1 VLVAGLRNSSRDVI
15 GKSRR
20 TKVRRFL
27 VITVAAL
34 LATVPDSPARAGN
47 PADKYELTRRVTE
60 AARML
65 AGNPKFKGMS
75 NAQREKAVEFI
86 TGNMIFVL
94 GHEAGHAVIR
104 EMGIPVVGREEDAA
118 DIFATLMALMCS
130 DAFAD
135 RVLANAALGWFFSD
149 RRERRE
155 QRGRRDEVAE
165 AKYYDAHGMDLQR
178 AYSVV
183 CLMVGSNMG
192 KFGAVADA
200 AKLPAERQQTCQDD
214 YLNASWSWEQV
225 LQPHLRKSDQPRTAI
240 NIVYGPGNGKYD
252 AHVEVARHIQL
263 LEGMAYNLSD
273 RFAWREPI
281 SLEMQACGEPNAR
294 WEWRSKKVV
303 ICYEMAD
310 EFADL
315 YRRFGRSMEFAL
327 DQRVSA
333 ATPRGEN
340 GQKQKALR
348 ESGGQKQKALR
359 AKRPAR

>member
-1 VLVAGLRNSSRDVI
+1 MTI
-15 GKSRR
+15 
-20 TKVRRFL
+20 
-27 VITVAAL
+27 AAL
-34 LATVPDSPARAGN
+34 LGLGPGFTGPAHAGN
-47 PADKYELTRRVTE
+47 PVDKYELTRRVTE

-65 AGNPKFKGMS
+65 AGNPKFKGLS

-118 DIFATLMALMCS
+118 DIFATLMALMCT

-149 RRERRE
+149 RRDRRE
-155 QRGRRDEVAE
+155 QRGRRDESAE

-200 AKLPAERQQTCQDD
+200 ARLPAERQQTCQDD

-225 LQPHLRKSDQPRTAI
+225 LKALFAQSGPAEDGDQHRLRSGQRKIRT
-240 NIVYGPGNGKYD
+240 
-252 AHVEVARHIQL
+252 HVEISRHIQL
-263 LEGMAYNLSD
+263 LEAMAYNLSD
-273 RFAWREPI
+273 RFVWREPI
-281 SLEMQACGEPNAR
+281 SLEMQTCGEPNAR

-310 EFADL
+310 EFAEL
-315 YRRFGRSMEFAL
+315 YRKYGRSMAFTL
-327 DQRVSA
+327 DQRVSEV
-333 ATPRGEN
+333 TPRGEN

-348 ESGGQKQKALR
+348 ESGGQKQKSLR
-359 AKRPAR
+359 AKRPVR